1 MFWLTLSIKCFC
13 FLLIYHLG
21 LLEDA
26 LLYQNDN
33 QHSKKDSNGYKNS
46 STISFISPTNTNDV
60 SNNNNNKGVTNTIKD
75 TEVNSLSTNNSF
87 TQSTGL
93 RISSRYPIIDN
104 EEKSDTTKKSTIP
117 NLQKVQGQYIE
128 TGGGYKFG
136 FLRRKNDEVSSPEII
151 TLDRIPS
158 AETIESIT
166 QDPVS
171 QR

>member
-1 MFWLTLSIKCFC
+1 MKCFC

-26 LLYQNDN
+26 LLSQNDN
-33 QHSKKDSNGYKNS
+33 QHAKKDSNGYKNS

-75 TEVNSLSTNNSF
+75 TENNSLSTNNSF

-104 EEKSDTTKKSTIP
+104 KEKSGTTKKSTIP

-166 QDPVS
+166 QDPIS